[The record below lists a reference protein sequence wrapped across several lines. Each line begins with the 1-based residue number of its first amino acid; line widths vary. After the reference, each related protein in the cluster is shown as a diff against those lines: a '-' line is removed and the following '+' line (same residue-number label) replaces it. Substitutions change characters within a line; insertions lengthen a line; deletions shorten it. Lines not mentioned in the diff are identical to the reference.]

1 MSDMNDYNQSIID
14 EFRANEGQV
23 GGMFAGAP
31 IILLSTTGAKSG
43 QTRVNPLAGQ
53 LADDGTIF
61 VFASAAGSPKDPDW
75 YRNLVAH
82 PEVVVEFGLE
92 TFTALAT
99 TVTGAKRDEIY
110 ARQKEAM
117 AQFAEYEEKAGRT
130 IPVVAL
136 TRTGS

>member
-1 MSDMNDYNQSIID
+1 MSDMSNFNQSIID

-31 IILLSTTGAKSG
+31 IVLLSTKGAKSG

-53 LADDGTIF
+53 LADDGTIY
-61 VFASAAGSPKDPDW
+61 VFASAAGSPKNPDW
-75 YRNLVAH
+75 YHNLVAH
-82 PEVVVEFGLE
+82 PEVEVEYGTE
-92 TFTALAT
+92 KFTATAT
-99 TVTGAKRDEIY
+99 PVTGAKRDEIY

-136 TRTGS
+136 TRTGG